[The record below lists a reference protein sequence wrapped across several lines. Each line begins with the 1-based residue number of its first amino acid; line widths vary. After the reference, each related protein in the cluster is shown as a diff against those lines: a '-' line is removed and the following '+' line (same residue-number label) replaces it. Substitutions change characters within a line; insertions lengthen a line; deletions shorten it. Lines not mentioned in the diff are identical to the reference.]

1 MEISQMIRRGGVIDN
16 VDAND
21 VFEVYK
27 QICPKMNLPESVTA
41 KQLYEGLCRREKAMS
56 TAVGHGIALPHCRD
70 IILKDDE
77 SQQITVV
84 YLKNP
89 IDMNAPD
96 AKKVS
101 VLFVLLTSNPQTHLQ
116 TLSTLAGLFKNE
128 RFVNLLKNHAGAE
141 ELASEARGL

>member
-1 MEISQMIRRGGVIDN
+1 MNLAQMIRRGGVMN

-21 VFEVYK
+21 VFEVYE
-27 QICPKMNLPESVTA
+27 QICPKMSLPDSVTA
-41 KQLYEGLCRREKAMS
+41 AQLYEGLCRREKVMS

-70 IILKDDE
+70 VILKDDE

-96 AKKVS
+96 GKKS
-101 VLFVLLTSNPQTHLQ
+101 F
-116 TLSTLAGLFKNE
+116 
-128 RFVNLLKNHAGAE
+128 GAFRAFDKQFADAF
-141 ELASEARGL
+141 ASAFEFGRAFQK

>member
-1 MEISQMIRRGGVIDN
+1 MNLEQMIRRGGVMN

-21 VFEVYK
+21 VFEVYE
-27 QICPKMNLPESVTA
+27 QICPKMSLPDSVTA
-41 KQLYEGLCRREKAMS
+41 AQLYEGLCRREKVMS

-70 IILKDDE
+70 VILKDDE

-96 AKKVS
+96 GKKVS
-101 VLFVLLTSNPQTHLQ
+101 VLFVLLTSNSQTHLQ
-116 TLSTLAGLFKNE
+116 VLSNLAGLFKNE
-128 RFVNLLKNHAGAE
+128 NFVNLLKNRASAE
-141 ELASEARGL
+141 ELAEAARGL

>member
-1 MEISQMIRRGGVIDN
+1 MIRRGGVIND

-21 VFEVYK
+21 IFEVYE
-27 QICPKMNLPESVTA
+27 QICPKMDLPDSVTA
-41 KQLYEGLCRREKAMS
+41 QQLYEGLCRREKVMS

-89 IDMNAPD
+89 IDMNAQD
-96 AKKVS
+96 GKKVS
-101 VLFVLLTSNPQTHLQ
+101 VLFVLLTSNSQTHLQ
-116 TLSTLAGLFKNE
+116 TLSTLAGLFKKDG
-128 RFVNLLKNHAGAE
+128 FMGLLKNHAGAE
-141 ELASEARGL
+141 ELANGAEVF

>member
-1 MEISQMIRRGGVIDN
+1 MNLAQMIRRGGVMN

-21 VFEVYK
+21 VFEVYE
-27 QICPKMNLPESVTA
+27 QICPKMSLPDSVTA
-41 KQLYEGLCRREKAMS
+41 AQLYEGLCRREKVMS

-70 IILKDDE
+70 VILKDDE

-96 AKKVS
+96 GKKVS
-101 VLFVLLTSNPQTHLQ
+101 VLFVLLTSNSQTHLQ
-116 TLSTLAGLFKNE
+116 VLSNLAGLFKNE
-128 RFVNLLKNHAGAE
+128 NFVNLLKNRASAE
-141 ELASEARGL
+141 ELAEAARGL

>member
-1 MEISQMIRRGGVIDN
+1 MEIAQMIRRGGVIKN
-16 VDAND
+16 LDAND
-21 VFEVYK
+21 IFEVYE
-27 QICPKMNLPESVTA
+27 QICPKMSLPDSITA
-41 KQLYEGLCRREKAMS
+41 QQLYEGLCRREKVMS

-70 IILKDDE
+70 VILKDDE

-96 AKKVS
+96 GKKVS

-116 TLSTLAGLFKNE
+116 VLSSLAGLFKNE
-128 RFVNLLKNHAGAE
+128 RFVELLKKRAGAE

>member
-1 MEISQMIRRGGVIDN
+1 MEISQMIKRGGVINN

-21 VFEVYK
+21 IFEVYE
-27 QICPKMNLPESVTA
+27 QICPKMKLPDSVTA
-41 KQLYEGLCRREKAMS
+41 QQLYEGLCRREKVMS

-70 IILKDDE
+70 IILKNDE
-77 SQQITVV
+77 SQQVTVI

-96 AKKVS
+96 GKKVS
-101 VLFVLLTSNPQTHLQ
+101 VLFVLLTSNSQTHLQ
-116 TLSTLAGLFKNE
+116 TLSSLAGLFKNE

-141 ELASEARGL
+141 DLANEAKGL

>member
-1 MEISQMIRRGGVIDN
+1 MEISQMFKRGGVMNDIDAK
-16 VDAND
+16 DI
-21 VFEVYK
+21 FEVYK
-27 QICPKMNLPESVTA
+27 QICPKMHLPDSLTA
-41 KQLYEGLCRREKAMS
+41 EQLYEALCQREKVMS
-56 TAVGHGIALPHCRD
+56 TAVGRGIALPHCRD

-96 AKKVS
+96 VKKVS

-116 TLSTLAGLFKNE
+116 TLSTLARLFKNDN
-128 RFVNLLKNHAGAE
+128 FMNLLRNRAGAE
-141 ELASEARGL
+141 ELANEARGM